1 MELKIVIK
9 KKTVISSIVKVP
21 FSKNISRIQKFIGY
35 FFQSNCGGYGING
48 VGQDFGGFFS
58 LILTNS
64 H

>member
-1 MELKIVIK
+1 MNLILVRSKHKFNVSEQSVQKYLCVYLKVI
-9 KKTVISSIVKVP
+9 
-21 FSKNISRIQKFIGY
+21 GC